1 MNNPILRFA
10 RNLLALTGIAALIAA
25 IASAVYVD
33 KRLHAASGVFKY
45 GPARHI
51 EYVSRILH
59 ALNRDIDSQAAE
71 MSRIANEDNAL
82 AYDRLMD
89 RRNAR

>member
-1 MNNPILRFA
+1 MTNPILRFA

-25 IASAVYVD
+25 IASAIYVD
-33 KRLHAASGVFKY
+33 KRLHEAGGSFKY

-51 EYVSRILH
+51 EYASRILH
-59 ALNRDIDSQAAE
+59 TLNRDIDSQAAE